1 MIPERR
7 TGLVRCQ
14 SVGLVFFLTIPGL
27 AIGLI
32 LLAVLDRA
40 GLWLHDRSGLPWYR
54 NGHRPAHSA
63 GLDELQSV
71 FHSGTRHAVERRRA
85 ELVLREDEDDGAPPL
100 VRVDLDQGRV
110 LINRPRRSPDAGA

>member
-1 MIPERR
+1 MA
-7 TGLVRCQ
+7 V
-14 SVGLVFFLTIPGL
+14 VFFMTIPGL

-40 GLWLHDRSGLPWYR
+40 GLWLHGRSGLPWFR
-54 NGHRPAHSA
+54 NGHRPAHAA

-85 ELVLREDEDDGAPPL
+85 ELILREDEDDGAPPL
-100 VRVDLDQGRV
+100 VRVDLDQGRI
-110 LINRPRRSPDAGA
+110 LITRPNRPPGAGA